1 MATSSQGLKAFV
13 SEAEIEEK
21 KKKRQEEWEKVRKPD
36 EPEECPE
43 EEYDPRSL
51 YEKLQEQKETK
62 QAEYD
67 EQFKF
72 KNMVRGLDDEE
83 SEFLEKVSQ
92 KQIEIEESNKKEE
105 KELMSELKISF
116 FIFPETFLLVIFH
129 NRVVSVSDTSRPKS
143 DLSKTSSS
151 STSSGGGSRQAS
163 LLAGAVKRKR
173 RVSSEEESPTKKSD
187 LSQNVTEMAV
197 TTTDTAAPDRL
208 HDEKND
214 GDRGGTNQTAQNG
227 VKCIGILPGIG
238 FYAHSSDDSSN
249 SDSSDSDLTEIIGT
263 VHRGGGK
270 KV

>member
-67 EQFKF
+67 QQFKF

-105 KELMSELKISF
+105 KELMSELK
-116 FIFPETFLLVIFH
+116 

-143 DLSKTSSS
+143 DYSRTSSS

-173 RVSSEEESPTKKSD
+173 QVSSEEESPTKKSD

-214 GDRGGTNQTAQNG
+214 GDRDGTNQTAQNG